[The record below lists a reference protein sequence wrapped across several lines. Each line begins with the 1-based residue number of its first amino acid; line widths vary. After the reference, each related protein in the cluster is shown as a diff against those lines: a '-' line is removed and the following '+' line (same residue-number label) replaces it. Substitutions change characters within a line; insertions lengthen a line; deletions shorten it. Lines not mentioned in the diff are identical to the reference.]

1 MTDPDPDLDFLQRR
15 SAALAA
21 RMERLQDEHRAE
33 KARLLLGLIGVGDAL
48 ARTQAWLARYDPAAT
63 GLPPGEVV
71 RHLLSQV
78 DSMDELLQLRLR
90 EFDVRPLRLLAGHP
104 DAEVADVVEL
114 WPTWEA
120 EPGTVLEERRRG
132 FLLGTEILRRAE
144 VVVAVRPE
152 AEPAL
157 ESVEDGVTPEL
168 PYESPLEARRARS
181 RSRAAR
187 TTARRAR
194 RLHHG

>member
-157 ESVEDGVTPEL
+157 EPVVESVQDNST
-168 PYESPLEARRARS
+168 LEARRARS